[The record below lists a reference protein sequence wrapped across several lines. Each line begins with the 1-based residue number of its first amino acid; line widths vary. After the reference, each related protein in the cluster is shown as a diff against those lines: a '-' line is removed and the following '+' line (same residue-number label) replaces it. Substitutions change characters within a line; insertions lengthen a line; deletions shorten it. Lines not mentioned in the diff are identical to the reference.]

1 VESVVEAL
9 ASGSF
14 DVAARLAKGEASEE
28 AIVDAASR
36 SDPGAAILALAE
48 HLREGGSVLEMLA
61 VRLDLAHGRRDRAIA
76 TLRNRVARYPS
87 STDEYVVAGPLAWE
101 LLAEA
106 LAASGDAAGARDAA
120 QHALAFW
127 KRADAD
133 FVPAQRARKL
143 AR

>member
-1 VESVVEAL
+1 MVE
-9 ASGSF
+9 
-14 DVAARLAKGEASEE
+14 
-28 AIVDAASR
+28 AASR
-36 SDPGAAILALAE
+36 SDPGAALLALAE
-48 HLREGGSVLEMLA
+48 HASNETRPILELLA
-61 VRLDLAHGRRDRAIA
+61 ARMDLARDHRDRAIA
-76 TLRNRVARYPS
+76 TLRSRVARYPIT
-87 STDEYVVAGPLAWE
+87 TDEYLIAGPFAWE

-106 LAASGDAAGARDAA
+106 LAASGDTAGARDAA